1 MAEPNLINTSSCYFK
16 QATFENI
23 ASSGGTGTTLVSS
36 TTDKHKKVVS
46 IFFCNTTGSTVQIYM
61 YDSSTSGSRYYLY
74 QVDIP
79 SKSTLVAVT
88 KDTPIHFV
96 EGSHSLVAYA
106 SGTGVDCHVNLEEY
120 DDA

>member
-46 IFFCNTTGSTVQIYM
+46 IFFCNTTGSTVTIDM
-61 YDSSTSGSRYYLY
+61 YDSSTAGSRYYLY